1 VIDQRFW
8 LLVDVRVLFFMLWFV
23 FIALLCLVFSVY
35 SDKEMQIQG
44 QLDLLTFMKVGR
56 DLWNNFLPQR
66 YEVVVWCLSM

>member
-56 DLWNNFLPQR
+56 DL
-66 YEVVVWCLSM
+66 